1 MQTPNEATVK
11 YIRITPRKL
20 GVVADAV
27 RGMKVAQAM
36 NYLAL
41 SPRRRVAGLI
51 AGAIKSAA
59 ANATQKGTIDPD
71 NLVIQHILVC
81 KGPTIKRFMT
91 RAKGSASRILKYTS
105 HLKVAVT
112 EGLPAKKKAKAP
124 KAASAGKTAAKKAA
138 AKGNE

>member
-1 MQTPNEATVK
+1 MQTQTEATVK

-27 RGMKVAQAM
+27 RGKTVAQAM

-51 AGAIKSAA
+51 AGAIKSAV
-59 ANATQKGTIDPD
+59 ANAEQKGTMDIDQ
-71 NLVIQHILVC
+71 LVIQHILVC

-105 HLKVAVT
+105 HLKVAVA
-112 EGLPAKKKAKAP
+112 EGKPAKKAKAP
-124 KAASAGKTAAKKAA
+124 KTAAKK
-138 AKGNE
+138 KGNK